1 MPRLRWL
8 RLGLRRG
15 ACRRLD
21 ALEKATRGLMASYRS
36 VMLSEFETNSD
47 PKPYLTPNYMAVLA
61 ALARLREE
69 TS

>member
-1 MPRLRWL
+1 
-8 RLGLRRG
+8 
-15 ACRRLD
+15 
-21 ALEKATRGLMASYRS
+21 MASYRS